1 MSGSAIAPTG
11 GGLVGPLRTIPPLP
25 AGIPI
30 LPGQVKAAAGSRR
43 SRKPIVLLAIAAIAI
58 LIWGLRWYS
67 AIDGKRIDAVVTPAM
82 YAHVKFGTRLPVTLM
97 SGPRILSIGSSFIE
111 PGVSPPTTCV
121 SVYVWDPK
129 TGAQDPR
136 YFGGQHFDC
145 IAGFSYVIP
154 YPIAH

>member
-1 MSGSAIAPTG
+1 MAGPAIAALPGAG
-11 GGLVGPLRTIPPLP
+11 GAAQRIIPPLP
-25 AGIPI
+25 PGIPI
-30 LPGQVKAAAGSRR
+30 LPGQAGAASRR

-67 AIDGKRIDAVVTPAM
+67 AIDGKRIDAIVTPAM

-97 SGPRILSIGSSFIE
+97 SGPRILSIGGSYLE
-111 PGVSPPTTCV
+111 PGVSPPSTCV

>member
-1 MSGSAIAPTG
+1 MAESAIAAVPGAG
-11 GGLVGPLRTIPPLP
+11 GAARRVIPPLP
-25 AGIPI
+25 PGIPI
-30 LPGQVKAAAGSRR
+30 LPGQAASGSRR
-43 SRKPIVLLAIAAIAI
+43 SRKPIVLLAIAAIAV

-67 AIDGKRIDAVVTPAM
+67 AIDGKRIDAVVAPAM

-97 SGPRILSIGSSFIE
+97 SGPRILSIGSSYIE

-136 YFGGQHFDC
+136 YRGGQHFDC
-145 IAGFSYVIP
+145 IEGFSYVIP